1 LSGVGWGA
9 TVVAAELAALLRVA
23 ATFLEATGT
32 LGQPLEL
39 WRGMLDS
46 ERREGAQRLGRCLY
60 LCPDGVRDLVRDL
73 AVAHEAAC
81 DVATGALREL
91 HPGLE
96 LRRAASLLATPR
108 ERLEAALRLL
118 AATRNER

>member
-1 LSGVGWGA
+1 MSGAGWSA
-9 TVVAAELAALLRVA
+9 STVAAELAALLRVA
-23 ATFLEATGT
+23 AAFLDATGT
-32 LGQPLEL
+32 LGQPVEL
-39 WRGMLDS
+39 WRELLES

-60 LCPDGVRDLVRDL
+60 LCPDGVRDLVRDV

-81 DVATGALREL
+81 DVASGALREL

-96 LRRAASLLATPR
+96 LRRAAALLATPR